1 MKKLITSIQAVLL
14 LFFIS
19 YAAVAQTTVSGKVTD
34 GDGGEPLV
42 GVNIVI
48 EGTVKGT
55 VTNIDGTYSLKIN
68 EVPTRL
74 IFSMIGFATQ
84 KLDVTATTT
93 TLDVVMSEAVML
105 GEEVVISANRTEE
118 SILES
123 PVTVE
128 KMDILAIQQTAA
140 PDFYDGLENLKGV
153 NAVKGSL
160 TLTSINTRGFAAI
173 ANTRFVQLMDGM
185 DNAAPLLNFP
195 TGNVVGISEL
205 DMESMELVPGAAS
218 ALYGPNAF
226 NGILFMNSKN
236 PFDYQ
241 GLSATAKVGAT
252 DSDAGGTAPYYNFG
266 IRYAKAINDK
276 FAFKVTADVLD
287 AEDWRATRY
296 DEGRNITGSNS
307 GPLGSETFD
316 GLNQYGDENL
326 VPLQFLN
333 STVQIPTIQRLNQG
347 ISSTLAPNF
356 APFYGNDTTAARNA
370 ISSFMDTL
378 GVVAFRRRGI
388 NEQDLLE
395 SNDARSIK
403 LSAALHYKINDN
415 LEASYS
421 FRRGSGSTIYQGG
434 ERYALRNFSQTF
446 NKLELK
452 GSNFF
457 VRGYIS
463 QTDAGDSYN
472 LSAVGAFTN
481 ESFLQTSPTA
491 TNPTSYITTYLGTL
505 VAEEFFNERTGGTQT
520 FAQSID
526 SARVAAEMR
535 TPPVGSQ
542 AFRDSIEVVRNRLFQ
557 RGGAKLVDDSRLYH
571 AEFNYQFDQ
580 IEFLD
585 IQVGGNWRQYDLFS
599 NGTVFNED
607 PDGDGNFDRIKINE
621 YGFYTQLA
629 KKFANDRLKLSA
641 SLRYDK
647 NENFDGQFNP
657 RLSAVYSAGE
667 SKSHNFRA
675 SYQTGFRNPDSQ
687 AQFIYFPLGAIDLIG
702 GTEANAGRYNIYN
715 GGAWTAASYN
725 IFQATRD
732 SSRLVQDNVSY
743 VKPERL
749 SSIEIGYK
757 GSLANKK
764 LLVDINYYYNS
775 YEDFIIQRN
784 VVAKEANPSRN
795 RPAGYAYR
803 LYTNAKNDLSSQGVG
818 LGLAYQLPKG
828 YRIDGSYN
836 WATFDEGDADPGFE
850 AGFNTPENRF
860 KVSLSNREVVKNFGF
875 NIAYRW
881 QEGFFWQNSFAIGD
895 VDAYSTIDV
904 QVNYKIESLKS
915 MLKLGATNLFGDEYI
930 TNVGGPNIGSL
941 YYFSITFDEFMR

>member
-1 MKKLITSIQAVLL
+1 
-14 LFFIS
+14 
-19 YAAVAQTTVSGKVTD
+19 
-34 GDGGEPLV
+34 
-42 GVNIVI
+42 
-48 EGTVKGT
+48 
-55 VTNIDGTYSLKIN
+55 
-68 EVPTRL
+68 
-74 IFSMIGFATQ
+74 MIGFATQ
-84 KLDVTATTT
+84 KMDVTATTT
-93 TLDVVMSEAVML
+93 TLDVVMSESVML
-105 GEEVVISANRTEE
+105 GEEVVISASRTEE

-236 PFDYQ
+236 PFEYQ

-266 IRYAKAINDK
+266 IRYAKAFNDK

-287 AEDWRATRY
+287 AEDWRATQY
-296 DEGRNITGSNS
+296 DQGRRITGSTS

-316 GLNQYGDENL
+316 GLNTYGDENL
-326 VPLQFLN
+326 VSLPFFNGPTNNTTQ
-333 STVQIPTIQRLNQG
+333 VPTIKLLDSL
-347 ISSTLAPNF
+347 ISNAVAPRF
-356 APFYGNDTTAARNA
+356 ATFYSAGGANVDSLKSAQMA
-370 ISSFMDTL
+370 ISSFMDSL
-378 GVVAFRRRGI
+378 GLVSFRRTGI
-388 NEQDLLE
+388 NEQDLINN
-395 SNDARSIK
+395 NDARSIK

-446 NKLELK
+446 NKLELR

-457 VRGYIS
+457 VRGYMS

-481 ESFLQTSPTA
+481 EAFSATSGQFLP
-491 TNPTSYITTYLGTL
+491 TYLGTL
-505 VAEEFFNERTGGTQT
+505 VATQFGVALQGG
-520 FAQSID
+520 D
-526 SARVAAEMR
+526 PSATLAANTATARAAAEAGR
-535 TPPVGSQ
+535 PAVGSQ
-542 AFRDSIEVVRNRLFQ
+542 AFMDTVAIVRERLFQ
-557 RGGAKLVDDSRLYH
+557 RGGAKLIDDSRLYH

-580 IEFLD
+580 IEFMD

-629 KKFANDRLKLSA
+629 KKFIDDRLKLSA

-657 RLSAVYSAGE
+657 RLSAVYSAGAN
-667 SKSHNFRA
+667 KSHNFRA

-687 AQFIYFPLGAIDLIG
+687 AQFIYFPLGTVDLLG
-702 GTEANAGRYNIYN
+702 GTEANAARYNIYN

-732 SSRLVQDNVSY
+732 SSFLVQDDVNY

-764 LLVDINYYYNS
+764 LLVDVNYYYNS

-836 WATFDEGDADPGFE
+836 WATFDEGDADPSFE

-895 VDAYSTIDV
+895 VEAYSTLDV

-930 TNVGGPNIGSL
+930 TNVGGPNVGSL

>member
-1 MKKLITSIQAVLL
+1 MKKLITSVQVVLL
-14 LFFIS
+14 LLFMS
-19 YAAVAQTTVSGKVTD
+19 YATMAQTTVSGKVTD
-34 GDGGEPLV
+34 ADGGEPLV

-55 VTNIDGTYSLKIN
+55 VTKIDGTYSVKVS
-68 EVPTRL
+68 EVPAKL
-74 IFSMIGFATQ
+74 VFSMIGFTTQ
-84 KLDVTATTT
+84 KMDVTATTT
-93 TLDVVMSEAVML
+93 TLDVVMEELVML

-128 KMDILAIQQTAA
+128 KMDILNIQQTAS
-140 PDFYDGLENLKGV
+140 PSFYDGLENLKGV

-160 TLTSINTRGFAAI
+160 TFTSINTRGFAAV

-185 DNAAPLLNFP
+185 DNASPLLNFP
-195 TGNVVGISEL
+195 TGNIVGISEL

-236 PFDYQ
+236 PFEYQ
-241 GLSATAKVGAT
+241 GLSATVKVGAT
-252 DSDAGGTAPYYNFG
+252 DSEEGGTAPYSNFG
-266 IRYAKAINDK
+266 VRYAKAINDK
-276 FAFKVTADVLD
+276 FAFKATVDILD

-296 DEGRNITGSNS
+296 DEGRNVTGTSS
-307 GPLGSETFD
+307 GALGSETFD

-326 VPLQFLN
+326 VNLPFF
-333 STVQIPTIQRLNQG
+333 
-347 ISSTLAPNF
+347 SSTTGIGSIAALNAGVSGALSNNPNF
-356 APFYGNDTTAARNA
+356 LAAFGNDTVATQMA

-378 GVVAFRRRGI
+378 GMVSLRRRGI
-388 NEQDLLE
+388 NEQDLLNN
-395 SNDARSIK
+395 NDARSIK

-434 ERYALRNFSQTF
+434 ERYALRGFSQTF

-457 VRGYIS
+457 VRGYMS

-472 LSAVGAFTN
+472 LSAVGALAN
-481 ESFLQTSPTA
+481 ESFSATS
-491 TNPTSYITTYLGTL
+491 TSFIPTYLGTL
-505 VAEEFFNERTGGTQT
+505 VGTQFGT
-520 FAQSID
+520 ALAGGD
-526 SARVAAEMR
+526 PATTLVANTALARAAAEAS
-535 TPPVGSQ
+535 TPAVGS
-542 AFRDSIEVVRNRLFQ
+542 AEFNNAVETVRNTLFQ
-557 RGGAKLVDDSRLYH
+557 RGGAKLVDESKLYH

-580 IEFLD
+580 IEVVD

-621 YGFYTQLA
+621 YGFYTQIS
-629 KKFANDRLKLSA
+629 KKLMDDRLKLAA
-641 SLRYDK
+641 SIRYDK
-647 NENFDGQFNP
+647 NENFDGQVNP
-657 RLSAVYSAGE
+657 RASIVYSAGE
-667 SKSHNFRA
+667 SKNHNFRT
-675 SYQTGFRNPDSQ
+675 SFQTGFRNPDSQ
-687 AQFIYFPLGAIDLIG
+687 AQFIFFPLGTTTLIG
-702 GTEANAGRYNIYN
+702 GTPANAERYKLYGFPLDATD
-715 GGAWTAASYN
+715 GGVLSA
-725 IFQATRD
+725 ATRQPIA
-732 SSRLVQDNVSY
+732 LEY

-749 SSIEIGYK
+749 SSFEVGYK
-757 GSLANKK
+757 GRVAKGK
-764 LLVDINYYYNS
+764 VLLDLNYYYS
-775 YEDFIIQRN
+775 GYQDFIVQRN
-784 VVAKEANPSRN
+784 VISKVATTQGSTVL
-795 RPAGYAYR
+795 PAGSPFR
-803 LYTNAKNDLSSQGVG
+803 TYTNAENDLSSQGIG
-818 LGLAYQLPKG
+818 LGVAYQLPKG

-860 KVSLSNREVVKNFGF
+860 KVSLSNREVVKNLGF
-875 NIAYRW
+875 NLAYRW

-895 VDAYSTIDV
+895 IDSYSTLDAQI
-904 QVNYKIESLKS
+904 NYKIESIKT
-915 MLKLGATNLFGDEYI
+915 MVKLGATNLFGDEYV

-941 YYFSITFDEFMR
+941 YYISLTFDEFMR